1 MGSIGIFDSSSKSKT
16 TNDSSGQAGFSDIND
31 NATVANFSKVGTG
44 KNSSTNISI
53 LDGGAI
59 AKSFDFAKSMGKESF
74 ELAESSSAHAY
85 DFSRD
90 VAKNATASVSE
101 AVKAVSESART
112 ETENIFINLQ
122 KYALYA
128 GLIWGAVQIFKGLK

>member
-1 MGSIGIFDSSSKSKT
+1 MGLFDSSSNSKT

-31 NATVANFSKVGTG
+31 SATVANFSKVGGG
-44 KNSSTNISI
+44 KNSHTTISM

-59 AKSFDFAKSMGKESF
+59 AKSFAF
-74 ELAESSSAHAY
+74 AESSNSNAY

-90 VAKNATASVSE
+90 VAKSAAGSVSE

-122 KYALYA
+122 KYALYGA
-128 GLIWGAVQIFKGLK
+128 LIWGAVQIFKGAK

>member
-1 MGSIGIFDSSSKSKT
+1 MGLFDSSSNSKT
-16 TNDSSGQAGFSDIND
+16 ENNTTNSGFSDIND
-31 NATVANFSKVGTG
+31 NASVANFQNVGAG
-44 KNSSTNISI
+44 KNSRVSISV

-59 AKSFDFAKSMGKESF
+59 SKALDFAG
-74 ELAESSSAHAY
+74 ASSSNAY

-90 VAKNATASVSE
+90 VAKSAAGSVSE

-122 KYALYA
+122 KYVLYGA
-128 GLIWGAVQIFKGLK
+128 IIWGAVQIFKGSK

>member
-1 MGSIGIFDSSSKSKT
+1 MSFLGLGASQSKST
-16 TNDSSGQAGFSDIND
+16 TSNTNAGFSDIND
-31 NATVANFSKVGTG
+31 NATVNNFQNLDLGKG
-44 KNSSTNISI
+44 KNSQVSI
-53 LDGGAI
+53 NVLDGGAI
-59 AKSFDFAKSMGKESF
+59 SKAFNFAG
-74 ELAESSSAHAY
+74 AQSANAY

-90 VAKNATASVSE
+90 VAKTAAGSVSE

-128 GLIWGAVQIFKGLK
+128 LVIWGAVQVFKGRG

>member
-1 MGSIGIFDSSSKSKT
+1 MSFLGLGASQSNAKSES
-16 TNDSSGQAGFSDIND
+16 TNSAFSDIND
-31 NATVANFSKVGTG
+31 NATVNNFQHVGTG
-44 KNSSTNISI
+44 KKSNVSISV

-59 AKSFDFAKSMGKESF
+59 SKAFDFAG
-74 ELAESSSAHAY
+74 AQSSNAY

-90 VAKNATASVSE
+90 VAKSAAGSVSE

-122 KYALYA
+122 KYALYGA
-128 GLIWGAVQIFKGLK
+128 LIWGAVKILRGSK

>member
-1 MGSIGIFDSSSKSKT
+1 MISPLT
-16 TNDSSGQAGFSDIND
+16 CRTNSAFSDIND
-31 NATVANFSKVGTG
+31 NATVNNFQNLNLGKG
-44 KNSSTNISI
+44 KNSSVAINV

-59 AKSFDFAKSMGKESF
+59 SKAFEFAG
-74 ELAESSSAHAY
+74 ASSANAY

-90 VAKNATASVSE
+90 VAKSAAGSVSE

-122 KYALYA
+122 KYALY
-128 GLIWGAVQIFKGLK
+128 GLMIWGAVQVFKGRG

>member
-1 MGSIGIFDSSSKSKT
+1 MGFSLGGVGESTSSSKT
-16 TNDSSGQAGFSDIND
+16 ENTNSAFSDIND
-31 NATVANFSKVGTG
+31 QATVANFQNIGKG
-44 KNSSTNISI
+44 KNSKINISM

-59 AKSFDFAKSMGKESF
+59 SKAFDFAG
-74 ELAESSSAHAY
+74 AQSSNAY

-90 VAKNATASVSE
+90 VAKSAAGSVSE

-122 KYALYA
+122 KYALY
-128 GLIWGAVQIFKGLK
+128 GLIVWAAVQVFKGK